1 MDEDVCNLVSY
12 QIMVDARA
20 LGDTARSK
28 ELQGRVQLP
37 EHEVATA
44 TGTVTI
50 ISDLANPGLYVQRHS
65 DRGLRR

>member
-1 MDEDVCNLVSY
+1 VRFGELPNHGGCKSTWRHSNV
-12 QIMVDARA
+12 Q
-20 LGDTARSK
+20 

-37 EHEVATA
+37 EHEAATA